1 PVTPRVPIRR
11 DARIRGM
18 IQNRNRD
25 RLIADLSAQIAPAAA
40 RTPGGFAFFAFAGQ
54 IDSVHAGVVELR
66 HGSSSP
72 ARVGENFRF
81 VRGHFQGT
89 HDAQAEHPVLRISK
103 DYLFVLCAQRTKR
116 DRKSTRLNSSHLV
129 ISYAVFCLKKKTKK

>member
-1 PVTPRVPIRR
+1 GREAGVL
-11 DARIRGM
+11 GM
-18 IQNRNRD
+18 VLNRARD
-25 RLIADLSAQIAPAAA
+25 RVIAGLSAESAPAAA
-40 RTPGGFAFFAFAGQ
+40 RTPGSFAFFAFAGQ

-66 HGSSSP
+66 LGSSSP

-103 DYLFVLCAQRTKR
+103 DYLFV
-116 DRKSTRLNSSHLV
+116 
-129 ISYAVFCLKKKTKK
+129 

>member
-1 PVTPRVPIRR
+1 
-11 DARIRGM
+11 M

-103 DYLFVLCAQRTKR
+103 DYLFVLCAQSR
-116 DRKSTRLNSSHLV
+116 DAVHASEIRPTAKHKARSEEHTSELKSRGH
-129 ISYAVFCLKKKTKK
+129 I